1 MLKDTIWLEFR
12 AGNLTRAHRDVLL
25 CLAGYGRVAWPSHQ
39 TLADRANCCVRTV
52 QRALEAARDLGL
64 VTWVERRVRAGW
76 RWLRTSN
83 RYTLTVPATTG
94 QKVWRENRKEK
105 RRLTNTPLVRVAP
118 LIQAPIR
125 TPKEQIEILL
135 RG

>member
-12 AGNLTRAHRDVLL
+12 AGNLTRAHRDVML
-25 CLAGYGRVAWPSHQ
+25 CLVAYGRVAWPSHE

-83 RYTLTVPATTG
+83 RYTLTVPTTG

-105 RRLTNTPLVRVAP
+105 RRLTKSLLARVA
-118 LIQAPIR
+118 LRFVAPIR
-125 TPKEQIEILL
+125 TPEEQIMIIL
-135 RG
+135 RE

>member
-83 RYTLTVPATTG
+83 RYTLTVPTTG
-94 QKVWRENRKEK
+94 QDARRGNKKEIK
-105 RRLTNTPLVRVAP
+105 MLTNKVLARVA
-118 LIQAPIR
+118 LRFVAPIR
-125 TPKEQIEILL
+125 TPEEQLAYLL
-135 RG
+135 RE